1 MSLWFLIKNWKLIII
16 SLVTLVTSAT
26 AAWYIQELRIKNL
39 ENRLKAEDIKLN
51 EYEQANKKSQETITK
66 LEIEIKRAN
75 NLCQKRLAI
84 KDRTIKA
91 LKKIDNIHAVANLC
105 ACPEDSSKVVQ
116 GLFKDSSTD
125 EKDTID
131 PILTELNSLFR

>member
-1 MSLWFLIKNWKLIII
+1 MSLWLFLIKNWKVIII
-16 SLVTLVTSAT
+16 ALVTLVTSA
-26 AAWYIQELRIKNL
+26 AAAYYIQELRVKSL
-39 ENRLKAEDIKLN
+39 ENRLKAEEIKLK

-66 LEIEIKRAN
+66 LETEIKKAN

-91 LKKIDNIHAVANLC
+91 LKKIDNIHAVADLC
-105 ACPEDSSKVVQ
+105 TCPVGVDPRVYPE
-116 GLFKDSSTD
+116 DSSTD